1 MVCGICGEDGDV
13 PDQSLPAARRNDG
26 KYSGNGLCELFERL
40 RRMAAFCAGCG
51 KKVYGMKIIT
61 VCGSLSFQKE
71 MMEIAEKLEL
81 SGNCVIV
88 PIYPVRADKADY
100 TDQEIEMFD
109 NMHREKIKMA
119 DAILVVNVNHYIG
132 SSTKNEIAFA
142 QSLNKEILY
151 YTDLISGMEEKA

>member
-1 MVCGICGEDGDV
+1 MV
-13 PDQSLPAARRNDG
+13 
-26 KYSGNGLCELFERL
+26 
-40 RRMAAFCAGCG
+40 AFCAGCG
-51 KKVYGMKIIT
+51 RKVHGMKIIT

-81 SGNCVIV
+81 SGDCVIV
-88 PIYPVRADKADY
+88 PIYPVRAGKADY

-151 YTDLISGMEEKA
+151 YTDLMSGMEEKA